1 MGGQDNLKDPKCN
14 IGRQKSNV
22 SEIMTGAIMKK
33 TPFSKY
39 FEPLLK
45 IILTKKMR
53 WKQHSYENALFYSW
67 RPQVLKSR
75 LMRSTA

>member
-1 MGGQDNLKDPKCN
+1 VGGQDNLKDPKCN

-22 SEIMTGAIMKK
+22 SKIMTGAMMKK

-45 IILTKKMR
+45 VILTKKMR
-53 WKQHSYENALFYSW
+53 W
-67 RPQVLKSR
+67 
-75 LMRSTA
+75 

>member
-22 SEIMTGAIMKK
+22 SEIMTGAMMKK

-45 IILTKKMR
+45 MILTKKMR
-53 WKQHSYENALFYSW
+53 W
-67 RPQVLKSR
+67 
-75 LMRSTA
+75 